1 MNSIGR
7 VFASL
12 STPGGGGAGQRWGST
27 EGPQI
32 RDINGP
38 LGGAALRTPLSPIPA
53 RFYPHFASGGALLAC
68 CLPIPPLPLREQLWE
83 PASGPPQGLGDEAC
97 GGRLQFSSASSQGRN
112 ASLCGPRRQ
121 PAQSCFWAIS
131 MPWTR
136 LYRRSLVIW
145 RGEAMERGEVW
156 TERWRRRRNAAG
168 DLLAMKQSLS
178 SPPRAHRPSRF
189 YGMRRY
195 QSSVDPP
202 PPVTI

>member
-1 MNSIGR
+1 MNSIVR

-12 STPGGGGAGQRWGST
+12 TTPGGGGAGQRWGST

-136 LYRRSLVIW
+136 QYRRSLVIW
-145 RGEAMERGEVW
+145 RGESWRGGRCGQSGGGAAA
-156 TERWRRRRNAAG
+156 TRRWIF
-168 DLLAMKQSLS
+168 
-178 SPPRAHRPSRF
+178 SP
-189 YGMRRY
+189 
-195 QSSVDPP
+195 
-202 PPVTI
+202 